1 MKEFVISAE
10 AFCDMDPAYMQ
21 QQHVNLMGA
30 VYALSDDEY
39 QENTPNCL
47 DPKTFYDR
55 LRKGEMPRTSQ
66 VSVEQ
71 ARASFEEIVRSGK
84 DVLHISFSS
93 ALSGTCQSCT
103 IAANDVMERY
113 PDSKVLVVDSLSASM
128 GHGLLV
134 EYALRLKAAG
144 KTIEET
150 AALVTQNRLKFCHY
164 FTVDD
169 LNHLHRGGRV
179 SKVSAVVGGM
189 LGIKPIL
196 NVNEEGKLIPFAK
209 VRGRKQSLLA
219 LVENMKKKY
228 HNDLDLPVFISH
240 GDAPED
246 ANFVADRIREH
257 FGIQDIRIG
266 TIGPVIGAHAGPGT
280 VALFFIGKDRSI

>member
-1 MKEFVISAE
+1 MSEYILSCCSTADLSKEYFESRNIHYIC
-10 AFCDMDPAYMQ
+10 FHYMLGDKSYPDDLGQ
-21 QQHVNLMGA
+21 SVPFDEF
-30 VYALSDDEY
+30 YA
-39 QENTPNCL
+39 
-47 DPKTFYDR
+47 R
-55 LRKGEMPRTSQ
+55 MAAGEMTKTSQ
-66 VSVEQ
+66 VNVDEF
-71 ARASFEEIVRSGK
+71 AAYFEGFLKEGK
-84 DVLHISFSS
+84 DILHGSLSS
-93 ALSGTCQSCT
+93 GLSGSVNSAR
-103 IAANDVMERY
+103 IAAEELAEKY
-113 PDSKVLVVDSLSASM
+113 PENKVLVVDSLSASM

-246 ANFVADRIREH
+246 ANFVADQIREH